1 MNFDNLLWLPDRLI
15 IRDLV
20 FRLVDNRNDETWD
33 LGENCLAL
41 IKSPKLLN
49 SYAEFFKR
57 RPAAEA
63 RNIVDIG
70 MYAGGSIALWN
81 EIFRPDKLIGIDMEY
96 NQENDYFRSYLAKN
110 KLSDRIAT
118 FWNTD
123 QSDEKRLK
131 EISMKHM
138 GDGIDIVFDDASHFY
153 GPTKHSFQA
162 LFPFLRPGGLYIIED
177 WNWAHTAPFQLETSI
192 WRDQTALTRLV
203 FELVEAVGS
212 SPFISNVHIYNGFA
226 AVERSHVE
234 MDPSADFRLDQII
247 VRRPNDWEE

>member
-20 FRLVDNRNDETWD
+20 FRLVDHRNDETWD

-41 IKSPKLLN
+41 IKNEKLLN
-49 SYAEFFKR
+49 RYAAFFER
-57 RPAAEA
+57 RPATKT
-63 RNIVDIG
+63 RNIVEIG

-81 EIFRPDKLIGIDMEY
+81 EILRPDKLIGIDVEY
-96 NQENDYFRSYLAKN
+96 NQENDYFRRYLAN
-110 KLSDRIAT
+110 NDLSERIAT

-131 EISMKHM
+131 EICMQHM
-138 GDGIDIVFDDASHFY
+138 ADGIDIVFDDASHFY
-153 GPTKHSFQA
+153 EPTKRSFEA
-162 LFPFLRPGGLYIIED
+162 LFPLLRPGGLYIIED

-192 WRDQTALTRLV
+192 WRDQTALTQLV

-212 SPFISNVHIYNGFA
+212 SPYISNVHIHNGFA
-226 AVERSHVE
+226 AVERSHAEIEPASV
-234 MDPSADFRLDQII
+234 FRLDQII
-247 VRRPNDWEE
+247 VRRPGIDT